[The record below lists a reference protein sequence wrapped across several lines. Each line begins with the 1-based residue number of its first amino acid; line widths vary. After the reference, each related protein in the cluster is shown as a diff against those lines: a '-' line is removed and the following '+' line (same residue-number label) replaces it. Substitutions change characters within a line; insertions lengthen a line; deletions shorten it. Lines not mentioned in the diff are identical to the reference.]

1 MKAGKGPNLGLATW
15 RVGFLTIGN
24 MTTTDYVINI
34 GLVALVIFQVR
45 GSRLDLKVALR
56 PVICVAAAAAKRRAA
71 VAA

>member
-1 MKAGKGPNLGLATW
+1 
-15 RVGFLTIGN
+15 

-56 PVICVAAAAAKRRAA
+56 PVICVAAGAAKRRAA